1 MSATDLLSPM
11 QPAANGLASPS
22 GCALGAGLSRKEYM
36 RLYRLKNR
44 SKLTAQRKAWM
55 TPEKE
60 AAYGKLYRPQSQ
72 ARKRRYYHERPEV
85 CAAVKA
91 RVKRW
96 VAANPDKRRDA
107 GIKRV
112 LAMRLQC
119 APSDIPEDFIA
130 LNRAHLK
137 LKTELTKLK

>member
-1 MSATDLLSPM
+1 MNNAAHQTPDTSP
-11 QPAANGLASPS
+11 QCSCVRGGLT
-22 GCALGAGLSRKEYM
+22 RKEYM

-55 TPEKE
+55 TPAKE
-60 AAYGKLYRPQSQ
+60 AAYSKRYYNQKQ
-72 ARKRRYYHERPEV
+72 ERKRRYYHEKPEMRS
-85 CAAVKA
+85 AVKD

-112 LAMRLQC
+112 LARRLQC

>member
-22 GCALGAGLSRKEYM
+22 GCALGAGLTRKEYM

-60 AAYGKLYRPQSQ
+60 AAYSKRYYPQKQ
-72 ARKRRYYHERPEV
+72 ERKRRYYHEKPEV
-85 CAAVKA
+85 CASVKS

-107 GIKRV
+107 SIKRV

-119 APSDIPEDFIA
+119 ATSDIPEDFIA